1 MNEKKTTHW
10 YSSAFQVAGKWRWSI
25 LRHEAVV
32 QLGDRSSLFLSLLLK
47 TCKVPKNAPMFYAMT
62 TRSTILSSCL
72 PHITGIAASPRAIF
86 CHNAGGEQGLKAFK
100 LGGGYHYTI
109 FLLVILTLWF
119 VAIWNSSGT
128 ILRFSMTDDFPHQE
142 VAVTIKIVF
151 ESESPSLQVV
161 RSLRQAAD
169 AFIFQMVRCDSMIQ

>member
-1 MNEKKTTHW
+1 M
-10 YSSAFQVAGKWRWSI
+10 
-25 LRHEAVV
+25 

-47 TCKVPKNAPMFYAMT
+47 TCKVPTNAPMFYAIT

-119 VAIWNSSGT
+119 VTIWNSSRT
-128 ILRFSMTDDFPHQE
+128 ILRFSMTDDFPHQASRSHHQDSIR
-142 VAVTIKIVF
+142 VRVTVATSCSKSSSSGWCVHIPDGLVRLDNAVTNNTLISLRNSS
-151 ESESPSLQVV
+151 SESGLRAPV
-161 RSLRQAAD
+161 R
-169 AFIFQMVRCDSMIQ
+169 